1 MNSGPT
7 KPMVRWI
14 NTMFAVALAVFVL
27 ANYWPIV
34 KVFDLARADLQVQ
47 GEWIGGHAKR
57 ITAVTA
63 GGVADRAG
71 LKPGDVLEFD
81 AGRDSDWVLASYRN
95 MPEAFSA
102 SLPVRHADGSRAVV
116 TLAPERVEY
125 LPTLNDR
132 LALVA
137 RLAGLTL
144 GVLIGVFMVW
154 VRPGLMTWSLLFAY
168 LPGFPTRVFA
178 DYYLGFE
185 ARPGFNL
192 LYFLPPLTMTFIV
205 AFLPFAL
212 TFPRN
217 SMTRWPWWRR
227 AAMLVLALG
236 WTAFIVGRLHIRA
249 FDGPVYATGPY
260 LVWVVVGV
268 LVLIASIVALA
279 KTYRRSDG
287 ATRARLRWAILG
299 LGIAM
304 ANIVILLTIGT
315 FSFVTADTNDGSQLT
330 PANWL
335 FVVTVGVLF
344 PFSVGYAVLRERVVD
359 VQFAVSRTL
368 VFGVVSTLVVIFLAV
383 LHWLFGRM
391 IEHSGLAFGL
401 EGLAAIGLGLVLHRA
416 SHGITLLVDRVLFR
430 KHHQAEERL
439 RRVTAALPFASDERA
454 IAEALVTEP
463 VRNLELASAALFY
476 RESLEGPLN
485 RVVAHGWTEEHAA
498 SLEADGLL
506 VRYLQADHEPLKLDD
521 SQLLPAGVPEGAAL
535 PVLAIPIVNQHV
547 LAAVVLYGA
556 HVNHTLL
563 DPDEIE
569 LLHALAKAA
578 ATSHQQV
585 RIATLQREVAVLSS
599 ENVAQQKVI
608 GQFDASL
615 RALVQ
620 ERATTTQG
628 ERH

>member
-1 MNSGPT
+1 
-7 KPMVRWI
+7 MVRWI
-14 NTMFAVALAVFVL
+14 NTMFAVALAVIVL

-34 KVFDLARADLQVQ
+34 KVFDLSRADLQYQ

-57 ITAVTA
+57 ITAVTP
-63 GGVADRAG
+63 GGAAYRAG
-71 LKPGDVLEFD
+71 LRPGDVLEFD
-81 AGRDSDWVLASYRN
+81 PGRDPDWVLASYRR
-95 MPEAFSA
+95 MPEGFTGT
-102 SLPVRHADGSRAVV
+102 LPVRHLGGSTSIVM
-116 TLAPERVEY
+116 LAPERVTY
-125 LPTLNDR
+125 LPTLNDK
-132 LALVA
+132 LALLA

-154 VRPGLMTWSLLFAY
+154 MRPGLMTWSLLLAY
-168 LPGFPTRVFA
+168 LPGFPVRVFA

-185 ARPGFNL
+185 ARPGLNL

-227 AAMLVLALG
+227 AGMLVLAFG
-236 WTAFIVGRLHIRA
+236 WAAFIFGRLHIRA
-249 FDGPVYATGPY
+249 FDGPVYAEGPY

-268 LVLIASIVALA
+268 LIIIASIVALA
-279 KTYRRSDG
+279 RTYRRSDG
-287 ATRARLRWAILG
+287 ATKARLRWALFG

-330 PANWL
+330 SANWL

-359 VQFAVSRTL
+359 VQFAVESDTRVRRRVDTGRHL
-368 VFGVVSTLVVIFLAV
+368 PGRPALAV
-383 LHWLFGRM
+383 WPDDRALGPGIRAR
-391 IEHSGLAFGL
+391 GACGDRARPR
-401 EGLAAIGLGLVLHRA
+401 AAPSS

-439 RRVTAALPFASDERA
+439 RRVTAALPFASDERS

-463 VRNLELASAALFY
+463 ARNLDLASAALFY
-476 RESLEGPLN
+476 RESGEGPLN
-485 RVVAHGWTEEHAA
+485 RVLAQGWSEDHAA
-498 SLEADGLL
+498 TLDADALL
-506 VRYLQADHEPLKLDD
+506 VRYLQAEHAPLKLDE

-535 PVLAIPIVNQHV
+535 PVLAIPIMNQHV
-547 LAAVVLYGA
+547 LTAVVLYGA
-556 HVNHTLL
+556 HTNHTLL

-569 LLHALAKAA
+569 LLHQLAKAA

-585 RIATLQREVAVLSS
+585 RIATLQREVAALSS
-599 ENVAQQKVI
+599 ENTIEKARSEVERARNDQLA
-608 GQFDASL
+608 ASL
-615 RALVQ
+615 RELAR
-620 ERATTTQG
+620 ERGVEEGGSPA
-628 ERH
+628 